1 MTATKRGRSSSEI
14 IKQFNSLNAKIL
26 AILLVGCL
34 LGYHGVL
41 KFINGNFYRVI
52 MHDFSFSLLMSF
64 PLLNHFFLSF
74 FSG

>member
-34 LGYHGVL
+34 LGYHGAL
-41 KFINGNFYRVI
+41 KFINGNFSKVI
-52 MHDFSFSLLMSF
+52 VLLI
-64 PLLNHFFLSF
+64 
-74 FSG
+74 